1 MDNRDHLLA
10 IESLNKELL
19 LLKSSKEFRLGSLYI
34 NYLNL
39 LKKGHLCKLYKSIC
53 GNRIARIIQKKYTY
67 PVKEPKQQVNNIDYS
82 STKIAVYT
90 CISSNYDNIQEPLL
104 TFDNVDYIAFVDN
117 PLKTHAKDS
126 HWIYKPIPNSLT
138 KYSNILKNRYIKF
151 HPKEFLNQYDY
162 SIYVDGNIRIVSD
175 IRPFIQ
181 YCNAFS
187 GLAMH
192 IHGKRDCCYD
202 EAQVCLLYHRG
213 NPEKIK
219 QQMQMYHEEKLPQH
233 FGLNEANV
241 IVSDLKNNQSETLL
255 DKWWQE
261 FVRSESLRD
270 QLAWPFVLWK
280 NGLSIEDVGCLG
292 ANVYLNSKIEI
303 KKHQQE

>member
-1 MDNRDHLLA
+1 MDIHNHLFA
-10 IESLNKELL
+10 IECLNRELL
-19 LLKSSKEFRLGSLYI
+19 LLKSSKEFRLGSLCF

-39 LKKGHLCKLYKSIC
+39 LRKGHLYELYKSIC
-53 GNRIARIIQKKYTY
+53 GNRIAQIVQKKYTY
-67 PVKEPKQQVNNIDYS
+67 PVKEPNQQINNIDYA

-90 CISSNYDNIQEPLL
+90 CISGDYDNIQEPLL

-117 PLKTHAKDS
+117 PQKVHATNS
-126 HWIYKPIPNSLT
+126 HWIYKSTPSNLT
-138 KYSNILKNRYIKF
+138 KYSNILRNRYIKF

-162 SIYVDGNIRIVSD
+162 SIYIDGNIRIVSD

-181 YCNAFS
+181 YCNAIS

-213 NPEKIK
+213 NPQKIK
-219 QQMQMYHEEKLPQH
+219 QQMQMYQDEQFPKH

-241 IVSDLKNNQSETLL
+241 IVSDLKNNQSVTLL

-261 FVRSESLRD
+261 LVRSESLRD

-280 NGLSIEDVGCLG
+280 NGLNIEDIGCLG
-292 ANVYLNSKIEI
+292 VNVYFNPKLEI
-303 KKHQQE
+303 QKHQ